1 MKESIQ
7 ECTTYDEILEL
18 EDSEDFLLRRDAFR
32 NTENWVK
39 AEDDKDYTI
48 RMEAFDHTKN
58 WEKAENDENAFIRI
72 EAFRYNKNWIKA
84 RHDDDFYIKE
94 EAINYFHTQKIKQKS
109 NTCETCKKIKQLI
122 GEI

>member
-58 WEKAENDENAFIRI
+58 W
-72 EAFRYNKNWIKA
+72 IKA